1 MLVCVAIAV
10 LKYRLYAIDRII
22 SRIISYLIVT
32 AVPGCSPG
40 SCCSRPACCR

>member
-22 SRIISYLIVT
+22 SCVISYVIIT
-32 AVPGCSPG
+32 AVLAGVFAGLVLTP
-40 SCCSRPACCR
+40 RL